1 MREFL
6 TNFKLL
12 SVVVLL
18 TFLGDA
24 HAAKYKSYEIKAVY
38 LYKIANFVKWP
49 DEENRSQLNFCF
61 RGNLDVQR
69 TFLKLTEKKRIRGLQ
84 LTLGESERQCDLIF
98 ISDRFSSDQFSN
110 AQLVIGDKK
119 GFVKKGGFMELSQ
132 RKGKI
137 HPVIN
142 SSKVKQSD
150 LKISSKLMKIAT
162 LVKEQG

>member
-1 MREFL
+1 MHVFL

-12 SVVVLL
+12 SVVLL
-18 TFLGDA
+18 FTFLGNV
-24 HAAKYKSYEIKAVY
+24 HAANYKPYEIKAVY

-49 DEENRSQLNFCF
+49 DEENRQQLNFCF
-61 RGNLDVQR
+61 RGNLNVQR
-69 TFLKLTEKKRIRGLQ
+69 TFLKMTENKRIRGLQ
-84 LTLGESERQCDLIF
+84 LALGESEQQCDLIF
-98 ISDRFSSDQFSN
+98 ISDRFSSEQFTK

-119 GFVKKGGFMELSQ
+119 GFVKKGGLMELSQ
-132 RKGKI
+132 QKGKI

-142 SSKVKQSD
+142 SSKVKQSA